1 MYVNPFWVGVATTI
15 IVEVVILVVAVA
27 ISMHNDNKKKTEE
40 SKMANMIEKF
50 KENKKVMM
58 IKMDQA
64 SKMADEAAEEFIST
78 LKPLVESASE
88 EDLKA
93 FLQADDELIESED
106 KLAIIAA
113 YAETHDD
120 VGGIA
125 IIGIRK

>member
-1 MYVNPFWVGVATTI
+1 
-15 IVEVVILVVAVA
+15 
-27 ISMHNDNKKKTEE
+27 
-40 SKMANMIEKF
+40 MANMIEKF

-88 EDLKA
+88 EDLKT
-93 FLQADDELIESED
+93 FLQADDELIENED

-120 VGGIA
+120 IGGIA

>member
-1 MYVNPFWVGVATTI
+1 
-15 IVEVVILVVAVA
+15 
-27 ISMHNDNKKKTEE
+27 
-40 SKMANMIEKF
+40 MANMIEKF

-88 EDLKA
+88 EELKT
-93 FLQADDELIESED
+93 FLQADDELIENED

>member
-1 MYVNPFWVGVATTI
+1 
-15 IVEVVILVVAVA
+15 
-27 ISMHNDNKKKTEE
+27 
-40 SKMANMIEKF
+40 MANMIEKF

-88 EDLKA
+88 EDLKM
-93 FLQADDELIESED
+93 FLQADDELIENED

-113 YAETHDD
+113 YAETYDD

>member
-1 MYVNPFWVGVATTI
+1 
-15 IVEVVILVVAVA
+15 
-27 ISMHNDNKKKTEE
+27 
-40 SKMANMIEKF
+40 MANMIEKF

-93 FLQADDELIESED
+93 FLQADDEFIENED

>member
-1 MYVNPFWVGVATTI
+1 
-15 IVEVVILVVAVA
+15 
-27 ISMHNDNKKKTEE
+27 
-40 SKMANMIEKF
+40 MANMIEKF

-78 LKPLVESASE
+78 LKPFVESASE

-93 FLQADDELIESED
+93 FLQADDEFIESED

>member
-1 MYVNPFWVGVATTI
+1 
-15 IVEVVILVVAVA
+15 
-27 ISMHNDNKKKTEE
+27 
-40 SKMANMIEKF
+40 MANMIEKF

-88 EDLKA
+88 EDLKT
-93 FLQADDELIESED
+93 FLQADDEFIENED

>member
-1 MYVNPFWVGVATTI
+1 
-15 IVEVVILVVAVA
+15 
-27 ISMHNDNKKKTEE
+27 
-40 SKMANMIEKF
+40 MANMIEKF

-58 IKMDQA
+58 IKMNQA

-93 FLQADDELIESED
+93 FLQADDEFIENED

>member
-1 MYVNPFWVGVATTI
+1 
-15 IVEVVILVVAVA
+15 
-27 ISMHNDNKKKTEE
+27 
-40 SKMANMIEKF
+40 MANMIEKF

-64 SKMADEAAEEFIST
+64 SKMADEAAEEFISA

-88 EDLKA
+88 EDLKT
-93 FLQADDELIESED
+93 FLQADDELIENED

>member
-1 MYVNPFWVGVATTI
+1 
-15 IVEVVILVVAVA
+15 
-27 ISMHNDNKKKTEE
+27 
-40 SKMANMIEKF
+40 MANMIEKF

-88 EDLKA
+88 EDLKM

>member
-1 MYVNPFWVGVATTI
+1 
-15 IVEVVILVVAVA
+15 
-27 ISMHNDNKKKTEE
+27 
-40 SKMANMIEKF
+40 MANMIEKF

-64 SKMADEAAEEFIST
+64 NKMADEAAEEFIST

-88 EDLKA
+88 EDLKT
-93 FLQADDELIESED
+93 FLQVDDELIENED

>member
-1 MYVNPFWVGVATTI
+1 
-15 IVEVVILVVAVA
+15 
-27 ISMHNDNKKKTEE
+27 
-40 SKMANMIEKF
+40 MANMIEKF

-64 SKMADEAAEEFIST
+64 SKMADEAADEFIST

-93 FLQADDELIESED
+93 FLQADDELIKSED

>member
-1 MYVNPFWVGVATTI
+1 MFG
-15 IVEVVILVVAVA
+15 
-27 ISMHNDNKKKTEE
+27 
-40 SKMANMIEKF
+40 
-50 KENKKVMM
+50 
-58 IKMDQA
+58 
-64 SKMADEAAEEFIST
+64 
-78 LKPLVESASE
+78 
-88 EDLKA
+88 EDLKT

>member
-1 MYVNPFWVGVATTI
+1 
-15 IVEVVILVVAVA
+15 
-27 ISMHNDNKKKTEE
+27 
-40 SKMANMIEKF
+40 MANMIEKF

-78 LKPLVESASE
+78 LKPIVESASE
-88 EDLKA
+88 EDLKT
-93 FLQADDELIESED
+93 FLQADDELIENED

>member
-1 MYVNPFWVGVATTI
+1 
-15 IVEVVILVVAVA
+15 
-27 ISMHNDNKKKTEE
+27 
-40 SKMANMIEKF
+40 MANMIEKF

-64 SKMADEAAEEFIST
+64 NKMADEAAEEFIST
-78 LKPLVESASE
+78 LKSLVESASE

-93 FLQADDELIESED
+93 FLQADDELIENED